1 MKLSIGRDGKKGVL
15 PAGDRNENPPG
26 SFWSLLR
33 EDRVTHGGTWLSPGF
48 WALAVHRFGN
58 LRMGVRSKLVRA
70 PMTAIY
76 RSAYHGV
83 IALWGIDLPY
93 NVKIGRRVRF
103 VHHGCIV
110 VGAWSIADDVTIR
123 GPATIG
129 LSRRDATGTPVIE
142 KGVELGPRA
151 CVVGNVVVGQGAFV
165 GPNTVL
171 TESLAPGTT
180 AVGNPFRCV
189 DLAQLTAHSPTPG
202 LAPKTSQGGSV
213 LPTSSASCGAVAVRS
228 APARID

>member
-1 MKLSIGRDGKKGVL
+1 MKMNGRDPRKAVL
-15 PAGDRNENPPG
+15 PPGDRNENPPG
-26 SFWSLLR
+26 SILALLR
-33 EDRVTHGGTWLSPGF
+33 EDYATHGGSWLSPGF

-58 LRMGVRSKLVRA
+58 LRMGMRSKLLRA
-70 PMTAIY
+70 PMTVAY

-110 VGAWSIADDVTIR
+110 VGAWSVADDVTIR

-151 CVVGNVVVGQGAFV
+151 CVVGNVVVGAGAFV

-171 TESLAPGTT
+171 TESLAPGAT
-180 AVGNPFRCV
+180 ALGNPFRTV
-189 DLAQLTAHSPTPG
+189 DLAQLT
-202 LAPKTSQGGSV
+202 
-213 LPTSSASCGAVAVRS
+213 LPAGQTTS
-228 APARID
+228 APVRPTAPASARPTNGSATARSGVVGVSSD